1 MVLQQQ
7 ASKMPADF
15 PTSFRFSKSELWV
28 MVFDV
33 FRDPRCVHKRLEAMN
48 TPWRLDPERKKR
60 TSFGLG
66 YNIVTRLNIKARCLH
81 SMSLVGRRR

>member
-1 MVLQQQ
+1 
-7 ASKMPADF
+7 
-15 PTSFRFSKSELWV
+15 

-33 FRDPRCVHKRLEAMN
+33 FRDSCCVQKLLEAMN

-66 YNIVTRLNIKARCLH
+66 YNIVTCLKRKGRCLH
-81 SMSLVGRRR
+81 SMSLVGQTPVD